1 MTKIKCKLIKEI
13 FKNEINGYNIS
24 IVKILDS
31 DDLELLEQ
39 KKIYAVGVFESL
51 NNRLNYLMEGNLEK
65 HPKYGVQFKIN
76 TYKVDIPT
84 KEEEL
89 VEFLSSD
96 MFPIGEKT
104 ASKIVDK
111 FGENTIE
118 VILNDYEQLLQIP
131 RLSKN
136 KIEQIHIVLEEH
148 QASSEAIL
156 ELSKLGFN
164 VKEAGDILA
173 KYKSNT
179 LNVINTNIYRLVE
192 EMEFSFND
200 IDAIARNNGIDLED
214 ANRIKALIEYLIE
227 DMTFSTGDTYVLL
240 DDLFNQIQK
249 YCDIPKTSLEYYLS
263 QLIMENRVKKYNDNY
278 YLQKYYQAEKY
289 IANRLCQLSD
299 IKKRKFPNLEEKI
312 KKLEKKNK
320 IKYDEIQKKAMISA
334 INNNLTIITGG
345 PGTGKTTIIKSI
357 VSLLKEVYKATDFDI
372 ALLAPTG
379 RAARRMMET
388 TKLDAYTIH
397 KYLVWDKEKNT
408 FNKNEYDPNLE
419 KYIIIDE
426 ASMIDT
432 LVMEALLKGI
442 KKQVKL
448 ILVGDYYQL
457 PSVSQ
462 GQVLKDLIDSDML
475 DVVKLNNLYRQ
486 NEHSYIPI
494 LAQEIKNKKL
504 TNKVLEKS
512 SDYNFIE
519 CPKEQVLFVVNS
531 IIKKALDKGYDESNI
546 QVLAPMYKTVNGID
560 NLNKNLQEI
569 FNPNID
575 MSFEINLTEV
585 TYRKND
591 KVLQLVNETE
601 SGIANGDI
609 GYIHDIV
616 PARISESKKNEII
629 VDFDGNLVTYTPD
642 KYINL
647 KHAYAISVHKSQGNE
662 FEMVILPIVN
672 SFNRMLYN
680 KLIYTAVTRAK
691 KSLIIVGDK
700 DAFIKAVNN
709 DYIDTRKTTLKE
721 FIIDRYCNM
730 SIK

>member
-519 CPKEQVLFVVNS
+519 CSKEQVLFVVNS